1 MKECI
6 AHTSVKMVSVS
17 AALRMTMGSLSD
29 NTWNSEKYDY
39 DYDAYAYTA
48 TNKTKHIS
56 DYNDGQY
63 TFGSAHGIKGSHGDR
78 LLVNLLGER
87 SDIETMHLVE
97 KIENGVYSI
106 EKKTVDD
113 YGWEYMFK
121 NGVGH
126 RVTARVFFDDLT
138 NVHLS
143 ASVQCDGEPVIYL
156 SLSRPMENKIL
167 EDIFD
172 FLPELDIALIRE
184 VLHRSGFSNSSPT
197 MAVERMIAFGSYRT
211 RLLMDILKHSDER
224 IKIIVERLSIDC
236 RLDRCEKC
244 GRCKGELRTIAED
257 AHVLSKH
264 APDGVNVEPWNKTFH
279 LPIDVME
286 YAACDM
292 FRFINKKFQKFN
304 VGLIPYL
311 PDLGNKDEVYFRNTN
326 RRKGEPL
333 GDDAHGVMAVYDIDE
348 NVDHEED
355 YELTSYDV
363 HQSGS
368 YTREMLANILST
380 SDSEIYVSDTMSTHY
395 YNTNY
400 LALIGLAF
408 DPRGPQR
415 LSERKF
421 NCYEAMTYLK
431 ESEKIYA
438 KLKGN
443 GYPVKSCIKEKCKTW
458 KHALSIC
465 DNNHSIF
472 NNVDWECFP
481 GMSPMECNI
490 KLPRWM
496 ERLRIKSKE
505 GMVAIGDMM
514 HNCLKLHTDSK
525 NLFFKWHTCA
535 LELAYGRTPHVI
547 QCFDKFNHTTDD
559 SDKMKRVFTKYVKR
573 HIHEF
578 LTGDAKN
585 IDRETRNGLA
595 YVNNVRLEGGDEMF
609 AINPRY
615 RHVDYDFKPATKI
628 KAEEASQTKEKSPV
642 KKYPINIYLVQNK
655 ISLRTIFAA

>member
-39 DYDAYAYTA
+39 DAYAYTA

-63 TFGSAHGIKGSHGDR
+63 TFGSAHGINGSHGDR

-87 SDIETMHLVE
+87 IDIENMHLVE

-156 SLSRPMENKIL
+156 SLSRPIEYKIL

-172 FLPELDIALIRE
+172 FLPELDLALIRE

-264 APDGVNVEPWNKTFH
+264 APDGVNVEPWNKAFH
-279 LPIDVME
+279 IPIDVME

-326 RRKGEPL
+326 RRNGEPL

-348 NVDHEED
+348 NVDPEEG

-368 YTREMLANILST
+368 YTRTMLANILST

-395 YNTNY
+395 YNTKY

-408 DPRGPQR
+408 DHRGPQR

-421 NCYEAMTYLK
+421 DCYGAMTYLK
-431 ESEKIYA
+431 ESEKIYE

-496 ERLRIKSKE
+496 ELLRIKSKE
-505 GMVAIGDMM
+505 GMVAIGNTM

-535 LELAYGRTPHVI
+535 LELAYGRNPHVI

-578 LTGDAKN
+578 LTGDAKH

-595 YVNNVRLEGGDEMF
+595 YVNNVRLEGRDEMF

-655 ISLRTIFAA
+655 INLRTIFAA

>member
-1 MKECI
+1 
-6 AHTSVKMVSVS
+6 
-17 AALRMTMGSLSD
+17 
-29 NTWNSEKYDY
+29 
-39 DYDAYAYTA
+39 
-48 TNKTKHIS
+48 
-56 DYNDGQY
+56 
-63 TFGSAHGIKGSHGDR
+63 
-78 LLVNLLGER
+78 
-87 SDIETMHLVE
+87 
-97 KIENGVYSI
+97 
-106 EKKTVDD
+106 
-113 YGWEYMFK
+113 
-121 NGVGH
+121 
-126 RVTARVFFDDLT
+126 
-138 NVHLS
+138 
-143 ASVQCDGEPVIYL
+143 
-156 SLSRPMENKIL
+156 
-167 EDIFD
+167 
-172 FLPELDIALIRE
+172 
-184 VLHRSGFSNSSPT
+184 
-197 MAVERMIAFGSYRT
+197 
-211 RLLMDILKHSDER
+211 
-224 IKIIVERLSIDC
+224 
-236 RLDRCEKC
+236 
-244 GRCKGELRTIAED
+244 
-257 AHVLSKH
+257 
-264 APDGVNVEPWNKTFH
+264 
-279 LPIDVME
+279 
-286 YAACDM
+286 M

-573 HIHEF
+573 HMHEF
-578 LTGDAKN
+578 LTGNAKPA
-585 IDRETRNGLA
+585 DRTTRNGLVHA
-595 YVNNVRLEGGDEMF
+595 NNVRLEVGENMR
-609 AINPRY
+609 AIHPRY
-615 RHVDYDFKPATKI
+615 HNVDYTFKTT
-628 KAEEASQTKEKSPV
+628 EDDASQHKEKSPV

-655 ISLRTIFAA
+655 INLRTIFAA